1 MAKTH
6 AKRPAAKR
14 STPKRARRS
23 KLATVHGPSKISET
37 PGWISLFGQ
46 TSGAGVEVDEGA
58 ALSLSAVFAGVNLY
72 ANILASLPLF
82 VYRRA
87 NGRKEVAD
95 DLSVQTLLHTQPNP
109 EMSAFTW
116 RRLTEWFRLLWGHA
130 ESEIVW
136 GDDGEAKELWPIEPW
151 RIYPDRD
158 DNGDLIYVVD
168 SSRKIAAKD
177 IVSVTLVSQDGV
189 SGRSFISYAID
200 SLGLGIAE
208 QAFAGSFFAN
218 GTRPGGILKHAS
230 TPTEE
235 ARNKFRK
242 AWNERHGAPGK
253 AYSTAVL
260 WGGWEYEDAGGAG
273 KPIESQLLES
283 RKFFT
288 EEVARWLNIPPILL
302 HDLTRSTWNNLE
314 QMNLFMLQYSLG
326 PVLIQYEQE
335 WGRKLLAPPVTF
347 CKHKIEGFLRAD
359 SAARAAF
366 LKEMFMIGGKTIND
380 ILDLEDE
387 NGIGSDGDVRFVPA
401 NMTPLERAI
410 KGPAVDPKQA
420 PPPGAPQNN
429 QQPEQTP
436 AADDA
441 PTPASSDGSTPASKG
456 SKVAAQQGDVQA
468 TALNGAQIAS
478 LVQVVIAVTEDTM
491 PSDTAKAA
499 LKGSFPLMGEA
510 LISEIID
517 PLDVFKAKRKKEKP
531 TAPPPSEQKPAP
543 DLKPALRGVLAEA
556 LGRMVRKEINAA
568 RRAVKD
574 PAKMAGWI
582 DAFYPEHQALV
593 ADAIRP
599 AIAACLVAAG
609 DPRDAAAFA
618 AEIAARDADT
628 SRRQLAASHS
638 SIDQWENRAEQTA
651 QALIEVIYAGH

>member
-23 KLATVHGPSKISET
+23 KLATVHGPSKIAET

-136 GDDGEAKELWPIEPW
+136 GDDGQAKELWPIEPW

-177 IVSVTLVSQDGV
+177 ISSVTLVSQDGV

-218 GTRPGGILKHAS
+218 GTRPGGILKHAG
-230 TPTEE
+230 TLAED

-242 AWNERHGAPGK
+242 AWNERHGSPGK
-253 AYSTAVL
+253 AHSTAVL
-260 WGGWEYEDAGGAG
+260 WGGWEYDDKGGAG
-273 KPIESQLLES
+273 KPVDSQLLES

-387 NGIGSDGDVRFVPA
+387 NGIGPDGDVRFVPA
-401 NMTPLERAI
+401 NMMPLERAI

-436 AADDA
+436 AGEE
-441 PTPASSDGSTPASKG
+441 PTPSPTDDSAPVSKG
-456 SKVAAQQGDVQA
+456 IKGVAQQGDVQA

-478 LVQVVIAVTEDTM
+478 LIQVVVAVTDNTM

-499 LKGSFPLMGEA
+499 LKDSFPLMGDG
-510 LISEIID
+510 LINEIID
-517 PLDVFKAKRKKEKP
+517 PLDKFKAKRNGH
-531 TAPPPSEQKPAP
+531 PAP
-543 DLKPALRGVLAEA
+543 DMKPALRGILADA
-556 LGRMVRKEINAA
+556 FGRMLRKEVNAV
-568 RRAVKD
+568 RRARKEPGKLAAWCD
-574 PAKMAGWI
+574 EFYRTHETLIAETLLPAVTVCLMANGS
-582 DAFYPEHQALV
+582 DRSPGE
-593 ADAIRP
+593 
-599 AIAACLVAAG
+599 
-609 DPRDAAAFA
+609 
-618 AEIAARDADT
+618 
-628 SRRQLAASHS
+628 LAASLARHHVKWS
-638 SIDQWENRAEQTA
+638 RDAFAINNTFPDELLDHWSAERPA
-651 QALIEVIYAGH
+651 ECARVALELTNA